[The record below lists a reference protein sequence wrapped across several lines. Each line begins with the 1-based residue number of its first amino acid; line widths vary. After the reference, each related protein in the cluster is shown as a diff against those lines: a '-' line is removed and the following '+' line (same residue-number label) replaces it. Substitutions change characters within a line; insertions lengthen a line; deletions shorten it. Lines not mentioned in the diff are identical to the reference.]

1 MALKTQSDFNHYVF
15 LQLGNRADDEGDF
28 ELNRVGLYVEE
39 ISISTSKN
47 IASMPVP
54 LSGIIRGES
63 TNIALDLG
71 MTTKNISLSGVLK
84 EQSIKKKTADMK
96 SATVESDGTA
106 SRILT
111 AYEIAQL
118 IHSYVDSSFRQSDQ
132 NFNRL
137 FFFYPSRVDKNFN
150 YHTVFSGTCSIGG
163 HTNQS
168 ACEGAG
174 GIWTGDGATLDLSQL
189 PLLPFTFATREMDN
203 DNVEAFG
210 STFPEVLTTDSNP
223 TAIEGFIRS
232 FSTQISG
239 ATIPS
244 ISFTLEFEVATI
256 VLG

>member
-1 MALKTQSDFNHYVF
+1 MASKTQSDFNHFVF
-15 LQLGNRADDEGDF
+15 LQLGNRSDDEGDF
-28 ELNRVGLYVEE
+28 ELNRVGLFVDEL
-39 ISISTSKN
+39 SISTSKN
-47 IASMPVP
+47 IPSMPVP
-54 LSGIIRGES
+54 LSGVIRGES
-63 TNIALDLG
+63 TNLALDLG

-96 SATVESDGTA
+96 DATVVSDGTA

-111 AYEIAQL
+111 SYEIAQL
-118 IHSYVDSSFRQSDQ
+118 IHSYVDSSFRQGDQ

-150 YHTVFSGTCSIGG
+150 YHTVSS
-163 HTNQS
+163 S
-168 ACEGAG
+168 
-174 GIWTGDGATLDLSQL
+174 GDGATLDLNQL

-210 STFPEVLTTDSNP
+210 SIFPDILTTDANP
-223 TAIEGFIRS
+223 TALEGFIRS

-239 ATIPS
+239 ATIPT
-244 ISFTLEFEVATI
+244 ISFTLEFEVAKI